1 MEEGD
6 CIMRHAFAAIDGFT
20 HIEDASVVNDSLAI
34 GLSLVDKRNEEA
46 G

>member
-1 MEEGD
+1 MTY
-6 CIMRHAFAAIDGFT
+6 T

-34 GLSLVDKRNEEA
+34 GLSLVNNRNEEA

>member
-1 MEEGD
+1 
-6 CIMRHAFAAIDGFT
+6 MRFT

-34 GLSLVDKRNEEA
+34 RLSLANKRDEEA